1 MKKFLLFAS
10 AVAVLFSSCST
21 DNTTDVIGA
30 EAKMGTITANAAYQQ
45 DGTRTHLEGEEVFWC
60 KGDAIGVFAAGT
72 PQVQFGL
79 IKGEDTASGTFA
91 GNTNYLT
98 EGKAVYAYY
107 PYTRGTH
114 IDGTEVELEIM
125 AEQTFR
131 GEGTFDAAQAPAYAA
146 IAKLEDK
153 SAITFD
159 FKGAASYLNFPVT
172 GYGVLESLT
181 LSLGDQVLAGV
192 GTIDVAGVDNPE
204 TENVDETPYLVI
216 EQGESTVTVNCG
228 GIVLN
233 PNTPVNIL
241 FVVPTGVSFQDIEL
255 TAKLQGFEKEVTL
268 PRNIESA
275 KAVTKRNVISTIN
288 ADAKGNAWLFQPEG
302 YFVID
307 DAVSAY
313 GLEGNDLAAL
323 NFITYAY
330 LAQYDTP
337 AADSDDWKTVFGKL
351 GEDAWML
358 KALITAEEIDFEAF
372 DAKDAFQTLGAYD
385 TESKKYPEVT
395 VYKNAL
401 TWYIENENAI
411 ESLYWGQNGIAVVGA
426 DPKNPAVIN
435 GLTVLGNGITT
446 SAALENLKF
455 TNSFV
460 IAEGNTHA
468 GFVAATSKVA
478 SVENVVLG
486 AGNVLNALEVE
497 TEATDSSNG
506 NLVGG
511 IYGVYYA
518 STKVGVT
525 VEALPEIVAPQGTT
539 FSLRPSEDETD
550 LPLIYNIGQ
559 MFGEVYAETDVVFD
573 LDAYKVVSLDEKAA
587 IYRVT
592 SAANKVIEF
601 KAENVDATIDNVV
614 SVNGNPISE
623 AGYTSIVLNG
633 VSYWNGTMVAP
644 DAGGKYFTAEELAYT
659 MTNGGSVVLT
669 HDVDMQNEEIVTNY
683 NPTTKVA
690 SVSSSVKTPAKG
702 QTPAEYN
709 HFTIKNVN
717 VKAKNTVALFGQ
729 SSKLANI
736 TVSNVVLNATKATQ
750 KVGGLAAAGSAENVV
765 VDGLTINLG
774 EFGLKEDANVGGVF
788 ATATPADLNNVEVTS
803 YTVKYTGEE
812 KISANGGVVVGMLTI
827 NPDDTETL
835 NTIKLTGESADYT
848 SKGIGSQW
856 GTANAKSNFAADATY
871 AGKYPFG
878 VVYVAN
884 AEFSKSGKLKAY
896 LDASKVKSHNA
907 RLSAG
912 IVFADE
918 MIDAAAA
925 KAGFD
930 TSKEYKYAFYIN
942 GGATIGNNAC
952 TVFGFNKA
960 E

>member
-1 MKKFLLFAS
+1 MKKILLFAS

-21 DNTTDVIGA
+21 DNTTDVIGT

-107 PYTRGTH
+107 PYTRGTT

-153 SAITFD
+153 NAITFD
-159 FKGAASYLNFPVT
+159 FLGAASYLNFPVT

-181 LSLGDQVLAGV
+181 LSLGDDQVLAGV
-192 GTIDVAGVDNPE
+192 GIIDVAGVDDPK
-204 TENVDETPYLVI
+204 TKDVDETPYLVI
-216 EQGESTVTVNCG
+216 KQGESTVTVNCG

-241 FVVPTGVSFQDIEL
+241 FVVPTGVSFQNIEL
-255 TAKLQGFEKEVTL
+255 TAKLQGFEELV
-268 PRNIESA
+268 PANREIEST
-275 KAVTKRNVISTIN
+275 KAVTKRNIISTIN
-288 ADAKGNAWLFQPEG
+288 ADANGNAWSFQPEG

-313 GLEGNDLAAL
+313 GLEGNDLAAM

-330 LAQYDTP
+330 LAQKDTP
-337 AADSDDWKTVFGKL
+337 AADSDDWKTVFNKL

-358 KALITAEEIDFEAF
+358 KAMITAEEIDFEAF
-372 DAKDAFQTLGAYD
+372 HAKDAFQTLGAYD

-411 ESLYWGQNGIAVVGA
+411 ESLDWGKNGIAVVGA

-435 GLTVLGNGITT
+435 GLTILGNGITA

-455 TNSFV
+455 TNSSV
-460 IAEGNTHA
+460 VVPETITDYA
-468 GFVAATSKVA
+468 GFIAAKSDTA
-478 SVENVVLG
+478 EIENVVIG
-486 AGNVLNALEVE
+486 AGNSIDVSNADYN
-497 TEATDSSNG
+497 AYF
-506 NLVGG
+506 GG
-511 IYGVYYA
+511 IYGWYKA
-518 STKVGVT
+518 SHKVGVEVEELPLFILGERPGSTWSLRGENATIEADIAAGHLFGDVFVDQHWVVDLEDYNFASLAERPIAYHVQANPNQVIDITSTDDMGAAYNNVFVVNGT
-525 VEALPEIVAPQGTT
+525 VEDGA
-539 FSLRPSEDETD
+539 
-550 LPLIYNIGQ
+550 
-559 MFGEVYAETDVVFD
+559 
-573 LDAYKVVSLDEKAA
+573 
-587 IYRVT
+587 
-592 SAANKVIEF
+592 F
-601 KAENVDATIDNVV
+601 KA
-614 SVNGNPISE
+614 
-623 AGYTSIVLNG
+623 SIVLNG
-633 VSYWNGTMVAP
+633 TSYWTGEIETPNT
-644 DAGGKYFTAEELAYT
+644 DAYYTAEELAYA
-659 MTNGGSVVLT
+659 MQNGGNVVLT
-669 HDVDMQNEEIVTNY
+669 HNVDMQNEEIVTNY

-690 SVSSSVKTPAKG
+690 SVSSSEKTPAKG

-717 VKAKNTVALFGQ
+717 VKAKNSVALFGQ

-750 KVGGLAAAGSAENVV
+750 KVGGLAVAGSAENVV

-774 EFGLKEDANVGGVF
+774 EFGLKEAANVGGVF

-812 KISANGGVVVGMLTI
+812 EISANGGVIVGKLTI
-827 NPDDTETL
+827 NPDDTEAL
-835 NTIKLTGESADYT
+835 NTIKLTGESGDYT

-856 GTANAKSNFAADATY
+856 GTANKKANFAADATY

-884 AEFSKSGKLKAY
+884 AEFSNSGKLKAY

-907 RLSAG
+907 RLAAG

-918 MIDAAAA
+918 MIAAAAA

-930 TSKEYKYAFYIN
+930 TSAEYKYALYIN